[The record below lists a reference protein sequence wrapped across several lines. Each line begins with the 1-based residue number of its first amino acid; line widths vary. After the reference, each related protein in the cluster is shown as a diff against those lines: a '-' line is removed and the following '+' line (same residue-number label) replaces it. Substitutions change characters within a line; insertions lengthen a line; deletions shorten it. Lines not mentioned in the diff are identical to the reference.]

1 MGKLI
6 LKSSS
11 KAFAKFVKDV
21 DEILSKVH
29 THDKEGNK
37 SDCTSASFVDS
48 RDRLVNVE
56 IDFKD
61 GHPSRILNAWVAAD
75 FVQDE
80 IDSIEDKNEKGDQW
94 NI

>member
-21 DEILSKVH
+21 DDILSKVH
-29 THDKEGNK
+29 THDQEGNK
-37 SDCTSASFVDS
+37 
-48 RDRLVNVE
+48 N
-56 IDFKD
+56 

-80 IDSIEDKNEKGDQW
+80 IDSIEDKNEKSDQ
-94 NI
+94 